1 MPAISE
7 ARWQEAQRYEAEYW
21 DKEARNPD
29 KLKADVRDGHNFTAG
44 VLDIRPETLME
55 VRGAEVYWRS
65 VLDIAAGPYPLPY
78 PHWTEQAD
86 KARFV
91 VLDPGD
97 YPEMFASTR
106 IRERAEGWRG
116 GQFDEVWGYNV
127 LQHVVDPA
135 EVMATA
141 RACALTRIRWFDV
154 VDTPIYPVHPHSISA
169 DWLRK
174 ELTKDG
180 FRLTRDID
188 GSRLIEGHRQKWI
201 ALVASRST

>member
-1 MPAISE
+1 MAPITE
-7 ARWQEAQRYEAEYW
+7 KRWKVAQEYEAAYW
-21 DKEARNPD
+21 AKEARNPE
-29 KLKADVRDGHNFTAG
+29 KLARDIADGHHFTAG
-44 VLDIRPETLME
+44 VLDIRWET
-55 VRGAEVYWRS
+55 VRGTT
-65 VLDIAAGPYPLPY
+65 VLDIAGGPHPLGVDHLGAIDRY
-78 PHWTEQAD
+78 
-86 KARFV
+86 V
-91 VLDPGD
+91 VLDPAS
-97 YPEMFASTR
+97 YPDDGMFER
-106 IRERAEGWRG
+106 IHARAEGWRG
-116 GQFDEVWGYNV
+116 EMFDQVFGYNV